1 MRRKPAR
8 DLPRKELAMPN
19 LFHGFESDIALQAT
33 LLVIGCATFFGALLV
48 SNCPRCSWLE
58 WVSERRDD
66 DER

>member
-1 MRRKPAR
+1 
-8 DLPRKELAMPN
+8 MPN